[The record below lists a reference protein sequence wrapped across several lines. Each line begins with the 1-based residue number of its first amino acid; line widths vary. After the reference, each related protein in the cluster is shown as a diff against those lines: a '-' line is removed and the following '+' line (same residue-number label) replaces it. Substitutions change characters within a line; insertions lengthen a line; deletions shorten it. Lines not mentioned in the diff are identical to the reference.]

1 MREASARS
9 ASDEVMESVVFAVDI
24 AEEELGGL
32 RKSQDR
38 SEVDNF
44 GSYASAVWVLLSQK
58 LEIIDIMH
66 DVLRLLCSIA
76 RNLHDVGS
84 ESLEFAYEIL
94 VASFDVIYLTY
105 LRCPFC

>member
-1 MREASARS
+1 
-9 ASDEVMESVVFAVDI
+9 MESVIFAVDI

-32 RKSQDR
+32 RESQNR
-38 SEVDNF
+38 SEIDNF

-66 DVLRLLCSIA
+66 DVRLLCSIA

-84 ESLEFAYEIL
+84 KSLEFAYEIL